1 MGIVFY
7 TYNMVI
13 NTNKLVNINISEYK
27 RLKLSLNIIFVVKKC
42 RLTYL

>member
-27 RLKLSLNIIFVVKKC
+27 RLKLSLNIIFVVKKM
-42 RLTYL
+42 